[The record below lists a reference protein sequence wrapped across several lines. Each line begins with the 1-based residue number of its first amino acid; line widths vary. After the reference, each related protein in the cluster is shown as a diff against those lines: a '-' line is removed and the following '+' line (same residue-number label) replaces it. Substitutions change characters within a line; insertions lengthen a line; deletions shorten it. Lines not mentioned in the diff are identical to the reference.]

1 MIPMKI
7 AVNDL
12 PEEFANPVSARPLHD
27 RKAMRCNATERTVRH
42 GCCLKQYGRRS
53 AKPACHEGRAA
64 LTWAALTWAA
74 LTWAAPA
81 AFSRD
86 AVQWQRS

>member
-27 RKAMRCNATERTVRH
+27 RKTMRCNATERTVRH

-53 AKPACHEGRAA
+53 AKPACHEGRP
-64 LTWAALTWAA
+64 ALTWAA